1 MTTEPPA
8 RPQVGSVGSGT
19 VLPEASP
26 PPAQPSAQPT
36 DVPYRPGSTMQDVAD
51 FFTEEEFDAMDRARE
66 AVRSGAFT
74 VEDAARYRP
83 VNPAPMSADWW
94 RADAAGGLRT
104 VGEAIFSIGAGRKTN
119 EEQVRAV
126 TDYYDAHP
134 DYLEAIP
141 DYVRHQMAHFLKG
154 GGYARIPMN
163 DNHPNWDEDRAAE
176 AKAMA
181 ADTGF
186 HAFLAS
192 LPKGWPKG
200 SPGSRDGSW
209 LYAMPD
215 WARRPK
221 WEMWATHNGGEC
233 GDGYLTAQRFL
244 NRMREEDW
252 PASSAPSNDEV

>member
-26 PPAQPSAQPT
+26 PPVPAT

-51 FFTEEEFDAMDRARE
+51 FFTEEEFEAMDRARE

-94 RADAAGGLRT
+94 RADA
-104 VGEAIFSIGAGRKTN
+104 
-119 EEQVRAV
+119 AV